1 MAALPALA
9 PGEATGFVRRPSA
22 ESTSGQIGGKVPAR
36 RETAH
41 RLARVSVGATIA
53 LGAVLGL
60 ALGIIVSVTTD
71 LPLAPEAG
79 LVLGGV
85 VGWLSRRDRA

>member
-1 MAALPALA
+1 MAFP
-9 PGEATGFVRRPSA
+9 PS
-22 ESTSGQIGGKVPAR
+22 
-36 RETAH
+36 TAH

-71 LPLAPEAG
+71 VPLAPEAG

-85 VGWLSRRDRA
+85 VGWLARRDRT

>member
-1 MAALPALA
+1 MSDTLH
-9 PGEATGFVRRPSA
+9 GEHQRPYR
-22 ESTSGQIGGKVPAR
+22 GKVSAR
-36 RETAH
+36 GDTAH

-85 VGWLSRRDRA
+85 VGWLSRRDQG